1 MPAFRIIDR
10 TFFSSVNSTFLPVAK
25 LATEGASAL
34 VVTRAGEELTAGF
47 SDTFEYEQPLRLT
60 SLLIPSGARRADG
73 NHAVMRLESEDTS
86 AYRMDT

>member
-1 MPAFRIIDR
+1 M
-10 TFFSSVNSTFLPVAK
+10 
-25 LATEGASAL
+25 
-34 VVTRAGEELTAGF
+34 VTRAGEELTAGF

-60 SLLIPSGARRADG
+60 SLLIPSGVRRADG